1 MFEITKQT
9 AFETTESVAT
19 VLDWKLEQAKEKNLP
34 VEETLADYIALGVG
48 GYDGKIAQLKDYKN
62 QIQEAI
68 NEIEE
73 HKSKAMQEA
82 HGWLVEQGIEK
93 LKGIHV
99 SSITCKEAGV
109 SITKKF
115 VLDVDRETLV
125 EKGLAHFEEVI
136 KETPA
141 TIRINKK
148 RTK

>member
-1 MFEITKQT
+1 MFEVTKHT
-9 AFETTESVAT
+9 AFETTESVAA
-19 VLDWKLEQAKEKNLP
+19 VLDWKLEQAKENNMP
-34 VEETLADYIALGVG
+34 IEETLADYIALGVG
-48 GYDGKIAQLKDYKN
+48 GYDSKIAQLKEYKN

-73 HKSKAMQEA
+73 HKSKAMEET
-82 HGWLVEQGIEK
+82 HVWLVEQGIEK

-115 VLDVDRETLV
+115 VLDTERDTLI

-141 TIRINKK
+141 TIRINKRK
-148 RTK
+148 SK